1 MFNTLQCKS
10 IRYIASGTC
19 TADLQQ
25 PGHQLRRSPEK
36 DSKSVRKQEVILMDI
51 TGIISVVSSF
61 AATFGGILV
70 SSKLTTY
77 RIEQLEKKIEK
88 LADISERVSLIE
100 ERFKIVNERIDRIET
115 TINKE

>member
-1 MFNTLQCKS
+1 
-10 IRYIASGTC
+10 
-19 TADLQQ
+19 
-25 PGHQLRRSPEK
+25 
-36 DSKSVRKQEVILMDI
+36 MDF
-51 TGIISVVSSF
+51 TSIISVVSSF

-100 ERFKIVNERIDRIET
+100 ERFKIVNNRIDRLEDIM
-115 TINKE
+115 NKDI